1 MNRNNEIGSEF
12 SIVKREQCN
21 GLKSPI
27 LYNENLVFSGRTAIE
42 TIIRNVSIKSI
53 AFPSYC
59 CESMLVP
66 FRVAGIEVCF
76 YDVYYD
82 NGLKIDLSVSDDVDS
97 LLWCNYFGFSQE
109 MLDLKEYKKCGGIII
124 EDITHSIMSKEQ
136 YHEQSDYLVASL
148 RKWEPLICGG
158 YCASV
163 NGDLKYRPNKIPPK
177 EYISLKK
184 SAMELKSIYLENGD
198 ESLKPRFLSLFKKAN
213 EWLAENYSGLS
224 IDDESKEYLSKVNAD
239 EHYSIRRKNAVV
251 LYEGLSQIEG
261 IVPLFR
267 FEDMDC
273 PLFVPVIIETGKR
286 DQIRNKLT
294 ENKIYCPVHW
304 PKPNA
309 ECKSNLY
316 DVELSLIC
324 DQRYNSSDMERI
336 ISVLKSI

>member
-1 MNRNNEIGSEF
+1 
-12 SIVKREQCN
+12 
-21 GLKSPI
+21 
-27 LYNENLVFSGRTAIE
+27 
-42 TIIRNVSIKSI
+42 
-53 AFPSYC
+53 
-59 CESMLVP
+59 
-66 FRVAGIEVCF
+66 
-76 YDVYYD
+76 
-82 NGLKIDLSVSDDVDS
+82 
-97 LLWCNYFGFSQE
+97 
-109 MLDLKEYKKCGGIII
+109 
-124 EDITHSIMSKEQ
+124 
-136 YHEQSDYLVASL
+136 
-148 RKWEPLICGG
+148 
-158 YCASV
+158 V